1 MRKRYALGAAA
12 VTGLVFVLAC
22 ITVNIYFPE
31 ATVKQA
37 AAEIVEEIRKDD
49 IGKKAPQ
56 AALELPA
63 LRGSSTFSL
72 VPAAYAQEATTV
84 STPAIRAL
92 KESLKNRFAL
102 LKPYFEAGNIGETNT
117 GLLEVRDESGLNLQA
132 KAALRNLV
140 KDENGDRA
148 KLYAE
153 VAQALKIEASQI
165 EKIQKIFAAEWA
177 KSAAAGWWIQQEDGT
192 WAKKG

>member
-1 MRKRYALGAAA
+1 MKQRYALWTAAGA
-12 VTGLVFVLAC
+12 GLVFILAC

-37 AAEIVEEIRKDD
+37 AAEIVDEIRKTDTE
-49 IGKKAPQ
+49 KKGPEAAVQMPAPRQ
-56 AALELPA
+56 A
-63 LRGSSTFSL
+63 SSFSL
-72 VPAAYAQEATTV
+72 VPAAYAQQETTV

-92 KESLKNRFAL
+92 KDSLKARFGA
-102 LKPYFEAGNIGETNT
+102 LKPYFDAGNIGETNN
-117 GLLEVRDESGLNLQA
+117 GLLDVRDEAGLNLQA
-132 KAALRNLV
+132 KAALRTLV
-140 KDENGDRA
+140 KDENSDRT

-153 VAQALKIEASQI
+153 VAKALKIEASQI

-192 WAKKG
+192 WVKKA